1 MKTYLTAEGFIN
13 FLSYTGTGLLLLLLG
28 VLVFELTTKFSDREL
43 IRQGNIAVALKL
55 WGTGIGLAIVLY
67 TVWGHSLSLF
77 DAFIWGVI
85 GILTQVISYWIIEY
99 ILTPKTNLAQKVEEG
114 NVAIGVSLFGASIAV
129 GLIVAGSLTY

>member
-55 WGTGIGLAIVLY
+55 WGKGIGLAIVLY

-114 NVAIGVSLFGASIAV
+114 NVAIGVSLFGASITV

>member
-55 WGTGIGLAIVLY
+55 WGKGIGLAIVLY

-99 ILTPKTNLAQKVEEG
+99 ILTPRTNLAQKVEEG